1 MRTSRIPRACSLQW
15 RSPHEPEADTP
26 AVSVFITQRA
36 FVRVCAQAGSDLE
49 NEVGG
54 VLAGKWRLDAN
65 SGETF
70 VVVEG
75 VLPAP
80 HTRHGSNFVTFTQNS
95 LVALNDAL
103 EERYP
108 GKQMV
113 GWYHTHPHMGV
124 FLSSYDTWLHEH
136 FFPEMWQVALV
147 IDPHAQEAGFF
158 VRSQDGSLDPRRY
171 YGFHELLN
179 AKKRSIVYWENM
191 HSEQDVALVTGG

>member
-1 MRTSRIPRACSLQW
+1 MPRACALRW
-15 RSPHEPEADTP
+15 RSPHEVEADMP

-54 VLAGKWRLDAN
+54 VLAGKWRLDAG

-70 VVVEG
+70 IVVEG

-80 HTRHGSNFVTFTQNS
+80 HTRHGSNFVTFTQDS

-103 EERYP
+103 EEKYP

-124 FLSSYDTWLHEH
+124 FLSNYDTWLHEH

-158 VRSQDGSLDPRRY
+158 IRSQDGSLDPRRY
-171 YGFHELLN
+171 HGFHELLG
-179 AKKRSIVYWENM
+179 AKKRSIAYWVNLQ
-191 HSEQDVALVTGG
+191 SEHDTALVTGG